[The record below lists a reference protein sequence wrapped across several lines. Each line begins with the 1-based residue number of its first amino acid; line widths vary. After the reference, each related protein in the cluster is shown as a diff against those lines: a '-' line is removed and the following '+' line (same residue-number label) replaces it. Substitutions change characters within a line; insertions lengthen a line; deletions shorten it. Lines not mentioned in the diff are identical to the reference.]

1 MRAKIQVVLS
11 LTLDHLDLLPGST
24 TVFGTLLGFEVRNR
38 RFTFQINAM
47 IRPQTSFEQLLLAAA
62 LVALLLGLSVAAS
75 AITLPPSHEVL
86 VQSHIDHV
94 VVYEQGAQVERLT
107 RVTLDQGTNMIVFH
121 DLSTAIDPSK
131 VRLSGRGDF
140 TVLGISHRYHTDT
153 LGGADSNEER
163 VRLNNLRN
171 ALNKDIQHAQTRRVL
186 FDREEQL
193 LLQNQDF
200 KVKDTGVDLQRLM
213 EATAFFE
220 TRFQRIQEGR
230 EDIDREIASLQSE
243 IQALDLAMQSLP
255 TLRTSTSL
263 EMTVRIDAP
272 EATSGELVFSY
283 WMQQAGWTPSYNV
296 RVRDVSDPL
305 TLECQA
311 LVHQSTGERWEDVT
325 LTVATG
331 TPSKNR
337 TKPNLQPW
345 YIDGTQGHAN
355 GNTSVASANAWLKA
369 QPYNPTV
376 REVRG
381 QLYDANGQPLVGATV
396 MSADGRTRAVTDI
409 NGFYNLQVAQ
419 GTTALSYQSI
429 GYAVET
435 INISN
440 PVMNVSLA
448 PNLEVVEVL
457 AVAEDADDM
466 TESLF
471 GRASSRRREVEED
484 LSFVAVDIA
493 HSPTQTRFNVNASY
507 DIPSDGH
514 PHAVRIQDHSLA
526 AEYLHQCAPKLDP
539 QVYLTAMFTDWEDL
553 DLMNGRMHIYFGEDY
568 VGESQLR
575 LDFVEDTLAISLGP
589 DPNIVVRRKRTL
601 REDKVGA
608 FTGKKEFNREYTFTV
623 TNRKKH
629 DIHLQLEDQLPLVR
643 TEEIVIDRLKLDG
656 AKVHEASGQVMWDL
670 TVKAG
675 DLEERKMRYVIEAPR
690 ELMVLAD

>member
-1 MRAKIQVVLS
+1 
-11 LTLDHLDLLPGST
+11 
-24 TVFGTLLGFEVRNR
+24 
-38 RFTFQINAM
+38 M
-47 IRPQTSFEQLLLAAA
+47 IRPHSSLERLLLAAA
-62 LVALLLGLSVAAS
+62 VVALLLGLSFAAS
-75 AITLPPSHEVL
+75 ASPASNSAEVP
-86 VQSHIDHV
+86 VTSAIDHV
-94 VVYEQGAQVERLT
+94 VVYEQGAQIERLASVSL
-107 RVTLDQGTNMIVFH
+107 RKGTNVLVFEN
-121 DLSTAIDPSK
+121 LNTAIDPSQ

-153 LGGADSNEER
+153 LGGADSHAER
-163 VRLNNLRN
+163 MRMTELRN
-171 ALNKDIQHAQTRRVL
+171 KLTRDIQYAQARRVL

-200 KVKDTGVDLQRLM
+200 KVKDTGVDLDRLM
-213 EATAFFE
+213 QATAFFQE
-220 TRFQRIQEGR
+220 RFQMIQEGR
-230 EDIDREIASLQSE
+230 AEIDREVASLQAE
-243 IQALDLAMQSLP
+243 IVALDLAMQGLP
-255 TLRTSTSL
+255 TLRTATSL
-263 EMTVRIDAP
+263 EVLVRVEAP
-272 EATSGELVFSY
+272 QATQGELVFSY

-296 RVRDVSDPL
+296 RVKDIDDPMR
-305 TLECQA
+305 LECQA
-311 LVHQSTGERWEDVT
+311 MVHQTTGERWEDVT

-345 YIDGTQGHAN
+345 YIDGSQGRA
-355 GNTSVASANAWLKA
+355 GGATSVSSANAWLKA

-381 QLYDANGQPLVGATV
+381 QLYDANGLPLVGATV
-396 MSADGRTRAVTDI
+396 MSSDGRNRAVTDI

-419 GTTALSYQSI
+419 GATALSYQSV
-429 GYAVET
+429 GYAMET
-435 INISN
+435 MNISS

-448 PNLEVVEVL
+448 PASMTLDVVTI
-457 AVAEDADDM
+457 AEMASDES
-466 TESLF
+466 ESLF
-471 GRASSRRREVEED
+471 GRSSSRRREVEED

-493 HSPTQTRFNVNASY
+493 HSPTQTRFNVAATY

-514 PHAVRIQDHSLA
+514 PHAVRIQDHNLE

-553 DLMNGRMHIYFGEDY
+553 DLMNGRMHVYFGDDY

-601 REDKVGA
+601 REDKIGA

-623 TNRKKH
+623 INRKKS

-656 AKVHEASGQVMWDL
+656 ATVHEASGQVVWDMV
-670 TVKAG
+670 VKAG
-675 DLEERKMRYVIEAPR
+675 ETEERKLKYVIQSPR

>member
-1 MRAKIQVVLS
+1 
-11 LTLDHLDLLPGST
+11 
-24 TVFGTLLGFEVRNR
+24 
-38 RFTFQINAM
+38 M
-47 IRPQTSFEQLLLAAA
+47 IRPHTSFERLLLAAA
-62 LVALLLGLSVAAS
+62 LLTLLLGLSVAAS
-75 AITLPPSHEVL
+75 AVTSPPSHEVL

-94 VVYEQGAQVERLT
+94 VVYEQGAQVERLA
-107 RVTLDQGTNMIVFH
+107 RVTLDKGTNMIVFH

-153 LGGADSNEER
+153 LGGANSNDER
-163 VRLNNLRN
+163 VRLNTLRN

-230 EDIDREIASLQSE
+230 EEVDREVASLQSE

-263 EMTVRIDAP
+263 EITVRIDAP

-296 RVRDVSDPL
+296 RVQDVSDPL
-305 TLECQA
+305 KLECQA
-311 LVHQSTGERWEDVT
+311 LVHQTTGEPWEDVT

-345 YIDGTQGHAN
+345 YIDGTQGRAN
-355 GNTSVASANAWLKA
+355 SNTSVASANAWLKA

-376 REVRG
+376 RDVRG

-396 MSADGRTRAVTDI
+396 MSSDGRTRAVTDI

-419 GTTALSYQSI
+419 GTTALSYQSM

-448 PNLEVVEVL
+448 PNLEMVEVL
-457 AVAEDADDM
+457 AVAEDEDDM

-484 LSFVAVDIA
+484 LSFVAVEIA

-608 FTGKKEFNREYTFTV
+608 FTGKKEFNREYTFTII
-623 TNRKKH
+623 NRKKH

-643 TEEIVIDRLKLDG
+643 TEEIVINRLKLDG
-656 AKVHEASGQVMWDL
+656 GKVHEASGQVMWDL

-675 DLEERKMRYVIEAPR
+675 DLEERKMRYVIESPR

>member
-1 MRAKIQVVLS
+1 MFRPHSS
-11 LTLDHLDLLPGST
+11 L
-24 TVFGTLLGFEVRNR
+24 ER
-38 RFTFQINAM
+38 
-47 IRPQTSFEQLLLAAA
+47 LLLAAA
-62 LVALLLGLSVAAS
+62 VVALLLGLSYAAAAS
-75 AITLPPSHEVL
+75 PASNSAEVP
-86 VQSHIDHV
+86 VTSAIDHV
-94 VVYEQGAQVERLT
+94 VVYEQGAQIERLASVSL
-107 RVTLDQGTNMIVFH
+107 RKGTNVLVFEN
-121 DLSTAIDPSK
+121 LNTAIDPSQ

-153 LGGADSNEER
+153 LGGADSHAER
-163 VRLNNLRN
+163 MRMTELRN
-171 ALNKDIQHAQTRRVL
+171 KLTRDIQYAQARRVL

-200 KVKDTGVDLQRLM
+200 KVKDTGVDLDRLM
-213 EATAFFE
+213 QATAFFQE
-220 TRFQRIQEGR
+220 RFQMIQEGR
-230 EDIDREIASLQSE
+230 AEIDREVASLQAE
-243 IQALDLAMQSLP
+243 IVALDLAMQGLP
-255 TLRTSTSL
+255 TLRTATSL
-263 EMTVRIDAP
+263 EVLVRVEAP
-272 EATSGELVFSY
+272 QATQGELVFSY

-296 RVRDVSDPL
+296 RVKDIDDPMR
-305 TLECQA
+305 LECQA
-311 LVHQSTGERWEDVT
+311 MVHQTTGERWEDVT

-331 TPSKNR
+331 TPSQNR

-345 YIDGTQGHAN
+345 YIDGSQGRA
-355 GNTSVASANAWLKA
+355 GGATSVSSANAWLKA

-381 QLYDANGQPLVGATV
+381 QLYDANGLPLVGATV
-396 MSADGRTRAVTDI
+396 MSSDGRNRAVTDI

-419 GTTALSYQSI
+419 GATALSYQSV
-429 GYAVET
+429 GYAMET
-435 INISN
+435 MNISS

-448 PNLEVVEVL
+448 PASMTLDVVTI
-457 AVAEDADDM
+457 AEMASDES
-466 TESLF
+466 ESLF
-471 GRASSRRREVEED
+471 GRSSSRRREVVED

-493 HSPTQTRFNVNASY
+493 HSPTQTRFNVAATY

-514 PHAVRIQDHSLA
+514 PHAVRIQDHNLQ

-553 DLMNGRMHIYFGEDY
+553 DLMNGRMHVYFGDDY

-589 DPNIVVRRKRTL
+589 DPNLVVRRKRTL
-601 REDKVGA
+601 REDKIGA
-608 FTGKKEFNREYTFTV
+608 FTGKKEFSREYTFTV
-623 TNRKKH
+623 INRKKS

-656 AKVHEASGQVMWDL
+656 ATVHEASGQVVWDM

-675 DLEERKMRYVIEAPR
+675 ETEERKLKYVIQSPR

>member
-1 MRAKIQVVLS
+1 
-11 LTLDHLDLLPGST
+11 
-24 TVFGTLLGFEVRNR
+24 
-38 RFTFQINAM
+38 M
-47 IRPQTSFEQLLLAAA
+47 IRPHTTFERLLLTAGLVALMLGLA
-62 LVALLLGLSVAAS
+62 LVASARAPLANLSSNETPVA
-75 AITLPPSHEVL
+75 
-86 VQSHIDHV
+86 SHIDHV
-94 VVYEQGAQVERLT
+94 VVYEQGAQVERLAD
-107 RVTLDQGTNMIVFH
+107 VSLDAGTNVLVFT
-121 DLSTAIDPSK
+121 DLNTAIDPSK
-131 VRLSGRGDF
+131 IRLSGRGDF
-140 TVLGISHRYHTDT
+140 TVLGMSHRYHTDT

-163 VRLNNLRN
+163 VRLSNLRIQ
-171 ALNKDIQHAQTRRVL
+171 LNKDIQHAQTRRTL

-213 EATAFFE
+213 EAAF
-220 TRFQRIQEGR
+220 RSALSNHQEGR
-230 EDIDREIASLQSE
+230 ERIDRDIASLQAGA
-243 IQALDLAMQSLP
+243 ALDLAMQTLP
-255 TLRTSTSL
+255 TCARRRRSKSPCAWMPMWPRKVGSCSL
-263 EMTVRIDAP
+263 LD
-272 EATSGELVFSY
+272 ATSRLD
-283 WMQQAGWTPSYNV
+283 PRYNV
-296 RVRDVSDPL
+296 RVKDVDDPM

-311 LVHQSTGERWEDVT
+311 LVHQTTGERWEDIT

-345 YIDGTQGHAN
+345 YIDGTQGRA
-355 GNTSVASANAWLKA
+355 GGSTSVASANAWLKA

-376 REVRG
+376 RDVRG
-381 QLYDANGQPLVGATV
+381 QLYDANGSPLVGATV
-396 MSADGRTRAVTDI
+396 MSSDGRTRTVTDI

-419 GTTALSYQSI
+419 GTTALSYQSV
-429 GYAVET
+429 GYSVET

-448 PNLEVVEVL
+448 PAMTMDVVTIASES
-457 AVAEDADDM
+457 AEM

-471 GRASSRRREVEED
+471 GRASSRRRDVEEE

-493 HSPTQTRFNVNASY
+493 HSPTQTRFNVAATY

-514 PHAVRIQDHSLA
+514 PHAVRIQDHRLDA
-526 AEYLHQCAPKLDP
+526 DYLHQCAPKLDP

-553 DLMNGRMHIYFGEDY
+553 DLMNGRMHVYFGEDY

-589 DPNIVVRRKRTL
+589 DPNLVVRRKRTL

-623 TNRKKH
+623 INRKSSDVH
-629 DIHLQLEDQLPLVR
+629 IQVEDQLPLVR

-656 AKVHEASGQVMWDL
+656 AHVHEPSGQVVWDL
-670 TVKAG
+670 HVKAG
-675 DLEERKMRYVIEAPR
+675 DTEQRRLRYAIQSPR